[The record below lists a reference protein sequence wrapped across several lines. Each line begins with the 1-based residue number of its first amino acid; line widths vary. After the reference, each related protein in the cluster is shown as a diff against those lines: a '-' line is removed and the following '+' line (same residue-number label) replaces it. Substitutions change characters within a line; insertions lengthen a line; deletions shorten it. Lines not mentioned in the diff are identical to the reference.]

1 MKSILIL
8 ASIIYLSLS
17 NIYCLAKETKQDEGI
32 LKVGLIVPLSGRH
45 QEIGKSVLNS
55 IRLALS
61 KINDDQIEIFPKDN
75 YSNPEKTL
83 LAARQLEKEGIQ
95 IVIGPIFHKNL
106 IYLEEVKDIIFLS
119 LSNKTKIIPSNVI
132 TIGINA
138 NSQINAIVNFIK
150 KENLN
155 KTIVLIPRSNFEDEL
170 RNALVKSKYEF
181 LNIYSYDV
189 EPNKLTSQIEQI
201 AAYSERKKNLEK
213 IIEFLEKRI
222 EVLEKEEE
230 LEDLKK
236 KYTLG
241 EVDLDT
247 VVINEKELKNLKK
260 KYTFLDIQIKEKELE
275 DLKKKYTLGE
285 VDLDTIVINEEEL
298 EDLKKKYTL
307 GEVDLDTVVI
317 NEKELKNL
325 KKKYTL
331 GEINFDSVIIANFGE
346 NLKSVTNSFSFS
358 DVTAQDVK
366 FITLNQWFDE
376 TLLKES
382 STNQIYFPSINFTNY
397 SKFRETYFKSYNKYP
412 LQISILS
419 YDILGLIYYIKKVQ
433 GNNLVKNI
441 FNKKISYIGE
451 AGEFLFEDKIV
462 THKLDIYQVFDNQF
476 LKIN

>member
-1 MKSILIL
+1 MKFILLL

-17 NIYCLAKETKQDEGI
+17 NFYCLAKEAKSDEGI

-61 KINDDQIEIFPKDN
+61 KINNDQIEIFPKDN

-83 LAARQLEKEGIQ
+83 FAARQLESEGVR
-95 IVIGPIFHKNL
+95 IVIGPVFHQNL
-106 IYLEEVKDIIFLS
+106 IYLGEVQNLTFLS
-119 LSNKTKIIPSNVI
+119 LSNKTTTIPRNVI
-132 TIGINA
+132 TMGINA
-138 NSQINAIVNFIK
+138 NSQINAIVDFIK

-155 KTIVLIPRSNFEDEL
+155 KTIVLVPKLNFEDEL

-181 LNIYSYDV
+181 MNIYSYDV
-189 EPNKLTSQIEQI
+189 EPIKLTSQIKQI
-201 AAYSERKKNLEK
+201 TAYNERTKKLEK
-213 IIEFLEKRI
+213 IIEFVEKGI
-222 EVLEKEEE
+222 EILEKEEE
-230 LEDLKK
+230 LENLKK

-241 EVDLDT
+241 EVDLDS
-247 VVINEKELKNLKK
+247 
-260 KYTFLDIQIKEKELE
+260 
-275 DLKKKYTLGE
+275 
-285 VDLDTIVINEEEL
+285 
-298 EDLKKKYTL
+298 
-307 GEVDLDTVVI
+307 VVI

-382 STNQIYFPSINFTNY
+382 SANQIYFPSINLTNY

-412 LQISILS
+412 PQISILS

-433 GNNLVKNI
+433 GDNLVKNI

-451 AGEFLFEDKIV
+451 VGEFSFEDKIV

>member
-1 MKSILIL
+1 MKFILIL

-17 NIYCLAKETKQDEGI
+17 NIYCLAKEVKQDESI
-32 LKVGLIVPLSGRH
+32 LKVGLIVPLSGKH

-61 KINDDQIEIFPKDN
+61 KINDEQIEIFPKDN

-83 LAARQLEKEGIQ
+83 FAAKQLEKEGIQ
-95 IVIGPIFHKNL
+95 IVIGPIFHQNL
-106 IYLEEVKDIIFLS
+106 IYLEEVQNLTFLS
-119 LSNKTKIIPSNVI
+119 LSNKTKIIPKNVI
-132 TIGINA
+132 TIGVNA
-138 NSQINAIVNFIK
+138 NSQISAIVNFIK

-155 KTIVLIPRSNFEDEL
+155 KTIVLVPRSNFEDEL

-181 LNIYSYDV
+181 MNIYSYDV
-189 EPNKLTSQIEQI
+189 EPNKLTPLIKQIT
-201 AAYSERKKNLEK
+201 AYSERTKKLEK
-213 IIEFLEKRI
+213 IIEFVEKGI
-222 EVLEKEEE
+222 EILEKEEE
-230 LEDLKK
+230 LENLKK

-241 EVDLDT
+241 EVDLDS
-247 VVINEKELKNLKK
+247 VVINER
-260 KYTFLDIQIKEKELE
+260 
-275 DLKKKYTLGE
+275 
-285 VDLDTIVINEEEL
+285 
-298 EDLKKKYTL
+298 
-307 GEVDLDTVVI
+307 
-317 NEKELKNL
+317 ELKNL

-331 GEINFDSVIIANFGE
+331 GEINFDSVVIANFGE

-382 STNQIYFPSINFTNY
+382 STNQIYFPSINLTNY

-412 LQISILS
+412 PQISILS

-433 GNNLVKNI
+433 GDNLVKNI
-441 FNKKISYIGE
+441 FNKKMSYIGE
-451 AGEFLFEDKIV
+451 VGEFSFEDKIV

>member
-1 MKSILIL
+1 MKFILIL

-17 NIYCLAKETKQDEGI
+17 NIYCLAKEVKQDESI
-32 LKVGLIVPLSGRH
+32 LKVGLIVPLSGKY

-61 KINDDQIEIFPKDN
+61 KINDEQIEIFPKDN

-83 LAARQLEKEGIQ
+83 FAAKQLEKEGIQ
-95 IVIGPIFHKNL
+95 IVIGPIFHQNL
-106 IYLEEVKDIIFLS
+106 IYLEEVQNLTFLS
-119 LSNKTKIIPSNVI
+119 LSNKTKIIPRNVI
-132 TIGINA
+132 TMGVNA

-155 KTIVLIPRSNFEDEL
+155 KTIVLIPKSNFEDEL

-181 LNIYSYDV
+181 MNIYSYDV
-189 EPNKLTSQIEQI
+189 EPNKLTPLIKQIT
-201 AAYSERKKNLEK
+201 AYSERTKKLEK
-213 IIEFLEKRI
+213 IIEFVERGI
-222 EVLEKEEE
+222 EILEKEEE

-241 EVDLDT
+241 EVDLDS
-247 VVINEKELKNLKK
+247 VVINEKEL
-260 KYTFLDIQIKEKELE
+260 E
-275 DLKKKYTLGE
+275 
-285 VDLDTIVINEEEL
+285 
-298 EDLKKKYTL
+298 
-307 GEVDLDTVVI
+307 
-317 NEKELKNL
+317 NL

-382 STNQIYFPSINFTNY
+382 SANQIYFPSINLTNY

-412 LQISILS
+412 PQISILS

-433 GNNLVKNI
+433 GDNLVKNI

-451 AGEFLFEDKIV
+451 VGEFSFEDKIV

>member
-1 MKSILIL
+1 MKFILIL

-17 NIYCLAKETKQDEGI
+17 NIYCLAKEAKQDESI
-32 LKVGLIVPLSGRH
+32 LKVGLIVPLSGKH

-83 LAARQLEKEGIQ
+83 FAARQLEKEGIQ
-95 IVIGPIFHKNL
+95 IVIGPIFHQNL
-106 IYLEEVKDIIFLS
+106 IYLEEVQNLTFLS
-119 LSNKTKIIPSNVI
+119 LSNKTKIIPKNVI
-132 TIGINA
+132 TIGVNA
-138 NSQINAIVNFIK
+138 NSQISAIVNFIK

-155 KTIVLIPRSNFEDEL
+155 KTIVLVPKSNFEDEL

-181 LNIYSYDV
+181 MNIYSYDV
-189 EPNKLTSQIEQI
+189 EPIKLTSQIKQI
-201 AAYSERKKNLEK
+201 TAYNERTKKLEK
-213 IIEFLEKRI
+213 IIEFVEKGI
-222 EVLEKEEE
+222 EILEKEE
-230 LEDLKK
+230 
-236 KYTLG
+236 
-241 EVDLDT
+241 
-247 VVINEKELKNLKK
+247 
-260 KYTFLDIQIKEKELE
+260 
-275 DLKKKYTLGE
+275 
-285 VDLDTIVINEEEL
+285 
-298 EDLKKKYTL
+298 
-307 GEVDLDTVVI
+307 
-317 NEKELKNL
+317 ELKNL

-331 GEINFDSVIIANFGE
+331 GEINFDSVVIANFGE

-382 STNQIYFPSINFTNY
+382 STNQIYFPSINLTNY

-412 LQISILS
+412 PQISILS

-433 GNNLVKNI
+433 GDNLVKNI

-451 AGEFLFEDKIV
+451 VGEFSFEDKIV

>member
-1 MKSILIL
+1 MKFILIL

-17 NIYCLAKETKQDEGI
+17 NIYCLAKEVKQDESI
-32 LKVGLIVPLSGRH
+32 LKVGLIVPLSGKY

-61 KINDDQIEIFPKDN
+61 KINDEQIEIFPKDN

-83 LAARQLEKEGIQ
+83 FAAKQLEKEGIQ
-95 IVIGPIFHKNL
+95 IVIGPIFHQNL
-106 IYLEEVKDIIFLS
+106 IYLEEVQNLTFLS
-119 LSNKTKIIPSNVI
+119 LSNKTKIIPRNVI
-132 TIGINA
+132 TMGVNA

-155 KTIVLIPRSNFEDEL
+155 KTIVLIPKSNFEDEL

-181 LNIYSYDV
+181 MNIYSYDV
-189 EPNKLTSQIEQI
+189 EPIKLTSQIKQI
-201 AAYSERKKNLEK
+201 TAYNERTKKLEK
-213 IIEFLEKRI
+213 IIEFVEKGI
-222 EVLEKEEE
+222 EILEKEEE
-230 LEDLKK
+230 LENLKK

-241 EVDLDT
+241 EVDLDS
-247 VVINEKELKNLKK
+247 VVINER
-260 KYTFLDIQIKEKELE
+260 
-275 DLKKKYTLGE
+275 
-285 VDLDTIVINEEEL
+285 
-298 EDLKKKYTL
+298 
-307 GEVDLDTVVI
+307 
-317 NEKELKNL
+317 ELKNL

-331 GEINFDSVIIANFGE
+331 GEINFDSVVIANFGE

-382 STNQIYFPSINFTNY
+382 STNQIYFPSINLTNY

-412 LQISILS
+412 PQISILS

-433 GNNLVKNI
+433 GDNLVKNI

-451 AGEFLFEDKIV
+451 VGEFSFEDKIV

>member
-1 MKSILIL
+1 MKFILIL

-17 NIYCLAKETKQDEGI
+17 NIYCLAKEAKQDESI
-32 LKVGLIVPLSGRH
+32 LKVGLIVPLSGKH

-61 KINDDQIEIFPKDN
+61 KINDNQIEIFPKDN
-75 YSNPEKTL
+75 NSNPEKTL
-83 LAARQLEKEGIQ
+83 FAAKQLEKEGIQ
-95 IVIGPIFHKNL
+95 IVIGPIFHQNL
-106 IYLEEVKDIIFLS
+106 IYLEEVQNLTFLS
-119 LSNKTKIIPSNVI
+119 LSNKTKIIPKNVI
-132 TIGINA
+132 TIGVNA
-138 NSQINAIVNFIK
+138 NSQISAIVNFIK

-155 KTIVLIPRSNFEDEL
+155 KTIVLVPRSNFEDEL

-181 LNIYSYDV
+181 MNIYSYDV
-189 EPNKLTSQIEQI
+189 EPNKLTPLIKQIT
-201 AAYSERKKNLEK
+201 AYSERTKKLEK
-213 IIEFLEKRI
+213 IIEFVERGI
-222 EVLEKEEE
+222 EILEKEEE

-241 EVDLDT
+241 EVDLDS
-247 VVINEKELKNLKK
+247 VVINEKEL
-260 KYTFLDIQIKEKELE
+260 E
-275 DLKKKYTLGE
+275 
-285 VDLDTIVINEEEL
+285 
-298 EDLKKKYTL
+298 
-307 GEVDLDTVVI
+307 
-317 NEKELKNL
+317 NL

-382 STNQIYFPSINFTNY
+382 SANQIYFPSINLTNY

-412 LQISILS
+412 PQISILS

-433 GNNLVKNI
+433 GDNLVKNI

-451 AGEFLFEDKIV
+451 VGEFSFEDKIV

>member
-1 MKSILIL
+1 MKFILIL

-17 NIYCLAKETKQDEGI
+17 NIYCLAKEVKQDESI
-32 LKVGLIVPLSGRH
+32 LKVGLIVPLSGKY

-61 KINDDQIEIFPKDN
+61 KINDEQIEIFPKDN

-83 LAARQLEKEGIQ
+83 FAAKQLEKEGIQ
-95 IVIGPIFHKNL
+95 IVIGPIFHQNL
-106 IYLEEVKDIIFLS
+106 IYLEEVQNLTFLS
-119 LSNKTKIIPSNVI
+119 LSNKTKIIPKNVI
-132 TIGINA
+132 TIGVNA
-138 NSQINAIVNFIK
+138 NSQISAIVNFIK

-155 KTIVLIPRSNFEDEL
+155 KTIVLVPKSNFEDEL

-181 LNIYSYDV
+181 MNIYSYDV
-189 EPNKLTSQIEQI
+189 EPIKLTSQIKQI
-201 AAYSERKKNLEK
+201 TAYNERTKKLEK
-213 IIEFLEKRI
+213 IIEFVEKGI
-222 EVLEKEEE
+222 EILEKEEE
-230 LEDLKK
+230 LENLKK

-241 EVDLDT
+241 EVDLDS
-247 VVINEKELKNLKK
+247 VVINER
-260 KYTFLDIQIKEKELE
+260 
-275 DLKKKYTLGE
+275 
-285 VDLDTIVINEEEL
+285 
-298 EDLKKKYTL
+298 
-307 GEVDLDTVVI
+307 
-317 NEKELKNL
+317 ELKNL

-331 GEINFDSVIIANFGE
+331 GEINFDSVVIANFGE

-382 STNQIYFPSINFTNY
+382 SANQIYFPSINLTNY

-412 LQISILS
+412 PQISILS

-433 GNNLVKNI
+433 GDNLVKNI
-441 FNKKISYIGE
+441 FNKKMSYIGE
-451 AGEFLFEDKIV
+451 IGEFSFEDKIV
-462 THKLDIYQVFDNQF
+462 TYKLDIYQVFDNQF